1 LLGSTTN
8 DEHEPVRKALRVR
21 EVEEWQKKASRAGT
35 PAKKASV
42 DRVGFP
48 WARSRAE
55 RIHDMQRR
63 LAISLIATLLLGV
76 LVRPLPASAVDK
88 IWVGYVV
95 HVSTNNI
102 KVINSEGTKTLS
114 FLIVPK
120 FNQIFSAD
128 GKTTYQMAQI
138 KRNTLVKIY
147 YDQGLLGQAHADK
160 IYVLNGIGQVQHS
173 G

>member
-1 LLGSTTN
+1 M
-8 DEHEPVRKALRVR
+8 H
-21 EVEEWQKKASRAGT
+21 
-35 PAKKASV
+35 
-42 DRVGFP
+42 
-48 WARSRAE
+48 
-55 RIHDMQRR
+55 RR
-63 LAISLIATLLLGV
+63 FAISLIALLFLAMV
-76 LVRPLPASAVDK
+76 AQPLPAAAVNK

-114 FLIVPK
+114 FLILPK
-120 FNQIFSAD
+120 FQQIFSAD

-138 KRNTLVKIY
+138 KRNMLVKVY

-160 IYVLNGIGQVQHS
+160 IYVLNGIGGVQHS